1 MARLRGIARFWQAEM
16 KMTCIEEKV
25 SVYTD
30 ESNMTRGTASHL
42 FCSFLFFVASFWLQK
57 KLFGKTFWNK
67 VVKKKRCGRSYWRV
81 PRCNPLK
88 DKDIVSYRTR
98 CPPCRRFRR
107 RAQHSTPLLCSCP
120 PCRRFRRL
128 CPFHRNHSECCPPCR
143 RFRRQGLG
151 GFQRQG
157 CCPPCRRFR
166 RGC

>member
-88 DKDIVSYRTR
+88 DKDIVSYR
-98 CPPCRRFRR
+98 
-107 RAQHSTPLLCSCP
+107 SSCP
-120 PCRRFRRL
+120 PCRRFRREGEGIYISS
-128 CPFHRNHSECCPPCR
+128 NCCPPCR
-143 RFRRQGLG
+143 RFRRDRAPNTPEGV
-151 GFQRQG
+151 R
-157 CCPPCRRFR
+157 CPPCRRFR
-166 RGC
+166 SPSSLPTGIT